1 MIRRDG
7 APLLSPPHVLWA
19 PSPVC
24 LLQLGVLWRATVR
37 DRGCQNSKGRSS
49 TGWEELVV
57 LAKKELGIPMS
68 LGYSTM
74 RGPEAQKQDSGAE

>member
-7 APLLSPPHVLWA
+7 APLLSAPHVLWA

-24 LLQLGVLWRATVR
+24 LLQLGVQWCVR
-37 DRGCQNSKGRSS
+37 DRGCQNTKGRSS
-49 TGWEELVV
+49 TGWEELVAQ
-57 LAKKELGIPMS
+57 AKKELGIPLS

-74 RGPEAQKQDSGAE
+74 RGPEAQKQDSGVE